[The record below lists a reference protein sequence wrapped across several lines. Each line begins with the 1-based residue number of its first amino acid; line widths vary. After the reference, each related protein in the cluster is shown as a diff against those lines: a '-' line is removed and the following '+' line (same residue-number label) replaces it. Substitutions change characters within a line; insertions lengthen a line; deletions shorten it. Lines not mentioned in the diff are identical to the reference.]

1 MYADIRLDE
10 VQNKLSAG
18 CHFSEFKRS
27 HERSQGFKQK
37 KYIPPGCGIL
47 ETHGG
52 VFGGCERCCCGEC
65 NWGSGIQCS
74 HGRGRYLAKSG
85 GWGTAG
91 SRHAGSSCHTPVYT
105 HHVYTH
111 GTLMTDVYTALSSR
125 TALCTRQQLQ
135 VLTKL
140 TLQLLCCHCLSL
152 DLCLIDEQPD

>member
-52 VFGGCERCCCGEC
+52 GVWRMRTLLL
-65 NWGSGIQCS
+65 WG
-74 HGRGRYLAKSG
+74 
-85 GWGTAG
+85 
-91 SRHAGSSCHTPVYT
+91 
-105 HHVYTH
+105 
-111 GTLMTDVYTALSSR
+111 M
-125 TALCTRQQLQ
+125 
-135 VLTKL
+135 
-140 TLQLLCCHCLSL
+140 
-152 DLCLIDEQPD
+152 